1 MKRRLKRRGRSVDRQ
16 GGSYEDDDD
25 KVVSVSSPPRLRR
38 DSINKTSSNR
48 EFAFNLEQAAAAQ
61 VIDAD
66 DSGGGTISTVT
77 NDVAFRDEVFRCG
90 FDNTEYGV
98 MKQKD
103 VGKLQLQTDGEGF
116 RINSKGSTKTKPR
129 ESPMGVNE
137 VDFPDQFDLRS
148 NNNRS
153 KAIVEG
159 QYSSSAKLNLGRNSK
174 KDDDTFFYSA
184 SAPSDATSDTRL
196 VGETITLGST
206 SSYLHSFDILDN
218 GRNGETEKKSATR
231 PVDAHLMEMG
241 RGSPLRQP
249 SPSPRD
255 SSQSRETDEVH
266 EASATAA
273 AAATA
278 APSPPPPPQAPRQRS
293 TKPIDKADASNN
305 NDDPTKAECTV
316 PDILQE
322 FVDDVKSVLNQVMT
336 VAYWA
341 CTEGEQ
347 YLSRCQS
354 DEPRPQQTTSSS
366 SQLNTIVGDSTT
378 VPAPNNSQS
387 APPRA
392 GDKSSKPWT
401 GDYLGRRTGTEET
414 ADNSNSSQ
422 EADGTAEKR
431 HGSRTH
437 RLKFFLTSFKT
448 RK

>member
-1 MKRRLKRRGRSVDRQ
+1 MRRRLKRRGRSVDRQ
-16 GGSYEDDDD
+16 GRYESDD
-25 KVVSVSSPPRLRR
+25 KISVSSPPRLRR

-48 EFAFNLEQAAAAQ
+48 EFSFNLEQAAAAQ
-61 VIDAD
+61 VIDTD
-66 DSGGGTISTVT
+66 NSGGGTISTVT

-103 VGKLQLQTDGEGF
+103 VGKLQRQTDGKEY
-116 RINSKGSTKTKPR
+116 RMNRKGSTKKTTR
-129 ESPMGVNE
+129 ESPMGVNDI
-137 VDFPDQFDLRS
+137 DFPDEFDLRS
-148 NNNRS
+148 NNKGS
-153 KAIVEG
+153 KGAIEG
-159 QYSSSAKLNLGRNSK
+159 SYSAKLNLGRNLK

-218 GRNGETEKKSATR
+218 GRNAAETEKKSTTL
-231 PVDAHLMEMG
+231 PVDSHLMGMG

-249 SPSPRD
+249 SPRD
-255 SSQSRETDEVH
+255 SLQSPETKEVQ
-266 EASATAA
+266 AA
-273 AAATA
+273 APPPPS
-278 APSPPPPPQAPRQRS
+278 APLPPPPPPQAPRQHS
-293 TKPIDKADASNN
+293 TKPIDKEDAPN
-305 NDDPTKAECTV
+305 NDDPTKGECSV
-316 PDILQE
+316 PDILHE

-347 YLSRCQS
+347 CLSRCQS
-354 DEPRPQQTTSSS
+354 DEPEPKPQQT
-366 SQLNTIVGDSTT
+366 SQLNTIVGDS
-378 VPAPNNSQS
+378 PAPNSQS
-387 APPRA
+387 AARA
-392 GDKSSKPWT
+392 DESSKSWA

-414 ADNSNSSQ
+414 ADNSHSSQ

-431 HGSRTH
+431 QGSRTH
-437 RLKFFLTSFKT
+437 RLKKFLTSFKT